1 MAKKIAITIKAPFIA
16 SLIKKARRTDVVDI
30 YEALTPAQARAAI
43 EEDSEN
49 LISTT
54 SEALVKAGDN
64 ETAQGNAIV
73 NMLDKARLLTFKT
86 VAKKIAKAEKP
97 AKAAKAEKA
106 EKHAK
111 AAKAEKAEKH
121 AKAAKS
127 EKAEKPAKA
136 AKAEKAE
143 KHAKAD
149 KPKKVKNKKV

>member
-30 YEALTPAQARAAI
+30 YEALKPAQARAAI

-49 LISTT
+49 LISAT
-54 SEALVKAGDN
+54 SEALAKAGDN

-86 VAKKIAKAEKP
+86 VAKKIAKADKPAKAAKAEKADKP

-106 EKHAK
+106 EKPTK
-111 AAKAEKAEKH
+111 ASKAEKAEKT
-121 AKAAKS
+121 
-127 EKAEKPAKA
+127 
-136 AKAEKAE
+136 
-143 KHAKAD
+143 AKAD
-149 KPKKVKNKKV
+149 KPKKVKNKKD

>member
-30 YEALTPAQARAAI
+30 YAALKPAQARAAI

-49 LISTT
+49 LISAT
-54 SEALVKAGDN
+54 SEALAKAGDN

-97 AKAAKAEKA
+97 SKAAKA
-106 EKHAK
+106 
-111 AAKAEKAEKH
+111 
-121 AKAAKS
+121 

-143 KHAKAD
+143 KHAKPSKAEKPAKAEKAEKAEKTAKAD

>member
-1 MAKKIAITIKAPFIA
+1 MAKKVAITIKAPFIA

-30 YEALTPAQARAAI
+30 YAALTPAQTRAAI

-49 LISTT
+49 LISTI
-54 SEALVKAGDN
+54 SDALVKAGDN
-64 ETAQGNAIV
+64 EIAQGNAIV

-106 EKHAK
+106 EKPAK
-111 AAKAEKAEKH
+111 AAKA
-121 AKAAKS
+121 

-136 AKAEKAE
+136 AKAEKPKKLKAE
-143 KHAKAD
+143 KPAKPAKAE
-149 KPKKVKNKKV
+149 KPKKLKAEKPAKV

>member
-30 YEALTPAQARAAI
+30 YAALTPAQAREAI
-43 EEDSEN
+43 ELDSEN

-54 SEALVKAGDN
+54 SDALVKAGDN

-106 EKHAK
+106 EK
-111 AAKAEKAEKH
+111 
-121 AKAAKS
+121 
-127 EKAEKPAKA
+127 PAKA

-143 KHAKAD
+143 KPAKAEKAEKPAKAEKHKKVKTEKPAK
-149 KPKKVKNKKV
+149 KPKKTK

>member
-30 YEALTPAQARAAI
+30 YAALTPAQARAAI

-49 LISTT
+49 LIYTT
-54 SEALVKAGDN
+54 SDALVKAGDN

-86 VAKKIAKAEKP
+86 VAKKIAKADKP
-97 AKAAKAEKA
+97 AKAAKA
-106 EKHAK
+106 
-111 AAKAEKAEKH
+111 
-121 AKAAKS
+121 

-136 AKAEKAE
+136 AKAEKPAKAE
-143 KHAKAD
+143 KAEKPAKAEKAEKPAKAE
-149 KPKKVKNKKV
+149 KPKKLKAEKPAKKSKKTN

>member
-1 MAKKIAITIKAPFIA
+1 MAKKIVNKIAITIKAPFIA

-49 LISTT
+49 LIYTT
-54 SEALVKAGDN
+54 SDALVKAGDN

-86 VAKKIAKAEKP
+86 VAKKIAKA
-97 AKAAKAEKA
+97 A
-106 EKHAK
+106 
-111 AAKAEKAEKH
+111 
-121 AKAAKS
+121 
-127 EKAEKPAKA
+127 KAEKPAKA

-143 KHAKAD
+143 KHAKD
-149 KPKKVKNKKV
+149 EKPKKVKTEKSAKKSKKTN

>member
-30 YEALTPAQARAAI
+30 YAALTPAQARAAI

-49 LISTT
+49 LISTI
-54 SEALVKAGDN
+54 SDALVKAGDN
-64 ETAQGNAIV
+64 EIAQGNAIV

-106 EKHAK
+106 EKP
-111 AAKAEKAEKH
+111 
-121 AKAAKS
+121 S
-127 EKAEKPAKA
+127 KAEKP
-136 AKAEKAE
+136 
-143 KHAKAD
+143 
-149 KPKKVKNKKV
+149 KKVRTEKYFKKSKKTN

>member
-16 SLIKKARRTDVVDI
+16 SLIKKARRTDVFDI
-30 YEALTPAQARAAI
+30 YAALTPAQARAAI

-49 LISTT
+49 LISTI
-54 SEALVKAGDN
+54 SDALVKAGDN
-64 ETAQGNAIV
+64 EIAQGNAIV

-106 EKHAK
+106 EK
-111 AAKAEKAEKH
+111 
-121 AKAAKS
+121 
-127 EKAEKPAKA
+127 PAKA

-143 KHAKAD
+143 KPSKAE
-149 KPKKVKNKKV
+149 KPKKVRTEKYFKKSKKTN

>member
-30 YEALTPAQARAAI
+30 YEALKPAQARAAI

-49 LISTT
+49 LISAT
-54 SEALVKAGDN
+54 SEALAKAGDN

-86 VAKKIAKAEKP
+86 VAKKIAKADKP

-106 EKHAK
+106 EKPAKADKTSK
-111 AAKAEKAEKH
+111 AAKAEKAEK
-121 AKAAKS
+121 
-127 EKAEKPAKA
+127 AEKP
-136 AKAEKAE
+136 
-143 KHAKAD
+143 AKAD

>member
-1 MAKKIAITIKAPFIA
+1 MAKKVAITIKAPFIA

-30 YEALTPAQARAAI
+30 YAALTPAQTRAAI

-49 LISTT
+49 LISTI
-54 SEALVKAGDN
+54 SDALVKAGDN
-64 ETAQGNAIV
+64 EIAQGNAIV

-106 EKHAK
+106 EKPAK
-111 AAKAEKAEKH
+111 AAKA
-121 AKAAKS
+121 

-143 KHAKAD
+143 KPAKPAKAE
-149 KPKKVKNKKV
+149 KPKKLKAEKPAKV

>member
-30 YEALTPAQARAAI
+30 YAALTPAQARAAI

-49 LISTT
+49 LISTI
-54 SEALVKAGDN
+54 SDALVKAGDN
-64 ETAQGNAIV
+64 EIAQGNAIV

-106 EKHAK
+106 EK
-111 AAKAEKAEKH
+111 
-121 AKAAKS
+121 
-127 EKAEKPAKA
+127 PAKA

-143 KHAKAD
+143 KPSKAE
-149 KPKKVKNKKV
+149 KPKKVRTEKYFKKSKKTN